1 MQRVMPIF
9 RWGSIGPSRG
19 GAVQV
24 GPGYRFYRIVPTNV
38 ILVTTGL
45 VGLNDY
51 TKEDVNRAIQS
62 YWECVDL
69 LVNAGVDVIVFGG
82 APISAQLGRQRVLE
96 LFDETRKRT
105 GLPVTGTLESAI
117 EAMNHLN
124 VKRIVIASLFAEPV
138 NQAFRKYFEDA
149 GIEVVAVPGRGMWA
163 PEFNAL
169 TFEQRQQLQLD
180 MGEEA
185 AQLAPTAEGV
195 LIPGGSIAEVAIV
208 PVEEKYGKTVFTNN
222 NTEVWT
228 TLIRTGIIPPIEGW
242 GRLLATP

>member
-1 MQRVMPIF
+1 MQRSMQIY
-9 RWGSIGPSRG
+9 RWGFIGPSRG

-24 GPGYRFYRIVPTNV
+24 GPGYRFYQLVPPKV
-38 ILVTTGL
+38 MMVTTGL
-45 VGLNDY
+45 VGLGDY